1 MQSGYNEQITVDNKN
16 GLIIAVTVTQDAN
29 DQKQLIPM
37 IEKTQETLQ
46 NALNISQEE
55 SEQIIQNTDILADNG
70 YYTNQTIHDLYDE
83 GKYSIL
89 IPQQTTSNSTKRL
102 PKKKKPKKTKQQY
115 SVLEN

>member
-89 IPQQTTSNSTKRL
+89 IPN
-102 PKKKKPKKTKQQY
+102 KQQATQQKDCLKRK
-115 SVLEN
+115 SQRKQNNNIVF